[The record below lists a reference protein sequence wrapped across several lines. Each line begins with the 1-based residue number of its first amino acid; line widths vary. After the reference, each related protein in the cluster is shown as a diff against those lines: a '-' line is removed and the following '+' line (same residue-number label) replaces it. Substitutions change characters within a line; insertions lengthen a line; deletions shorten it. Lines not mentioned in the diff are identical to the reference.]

1 MQNDCRNAKGS
12 MMNRKILAI
21 VVVNLFLLLTII
33 STAPA
38 SAQSTGQWITSYSVT
53 DLKTGQILRQIDFA
67 TGQNIT
73 SPILAGEELNV
84 TVTIQIS
91 TSSPNTQLSLSTDL
105 QHSAIQGTYWEL
117 QSKTY
122 TGISGSTYNP
132 NQQSITFNQNA
143 GTLIISCYGQ
153 VSQGITQTPVGNG
166 ITIDKKADTTLIK
179 LTDPV
184 GNQLDKIAVSVV
196 DAKIAQYDT
205 LYASALDKLHQ
216 MQLNGVDPAYI
227 ALYQSVIDGAQN
239 QATMGL
245 VDNAITVLTQ
255 LSNTQSSTA
264 PVTSSTPI
272 ESTLFLPVVIALVV
286 IVVIVMLLFVRARG
300 KVSYDK
306 LVIEDQ
312 IKDLEGLTLR
322 ASKID
327 KNISVSL
334 ESVKERLK
342 SLVGA

>member
-1 MQNDCRNAKGS
+1 
-12 MMNRKILAI
+12 MNRKILAML
-21 VVVNLFLLLTII
+21 VVNVFLLLTIL
-33 STAPA
+33 STAPT
-38 SAQSTGQWITSYSVT
+38 SAQGTGQWITSYNIT
-53 DLKTGQILRQIDFA
+53 DLRTGQILRQINFA

-84 TVTIQIS
+84 TVTIQIP
-91 TSSPNTQLSLSTDL
+91 TSSPDTQLSLTTDML
-105 QHSAIQGTYWEL
+105 HSSIQGTFWDL

-122 TGISGSTYNP
+122 TGISGTTYNP
-132 NQQSITFNQNA
+132 NQQTISFSQNA
-143 GTLIISCYGQ
+143 GTLVISCYGQ
-153 VSQGITQTPVGNG
+153 ISAGITQTSVGNG
-166 ITIDKKADTTLIK
+166 ITIDKKADSLLVK

-196 DAKIAQYDT
+196 DAKINQYDT
-205 LYASALDKLHQ
+205 LYAAALNTLQQ
-216 MQLNGVDPAYI
+216 MQANGVDPAYI
-227 ALYQSVIDGAQN
+227 ALYQSVLAGAQN
-239 QATMGL
+239 QASQGL
-245 VDNAITVLTQ
+245 VDNAISVLTQ
-255 LSNTQSSTA
+255 LSSTQSSVV
-264 PVTSSTPI
+264 PVTSTTPI
-272 ESTLFLPVVIALVV
+272 ESTLFLPAVVALAA
-286 IVVIVMLLFVRARG
+286 IVVIMMFLFIRARG
-300 KVSYDK
+300 KVNYDK